1 MTIDTNQM
9 ISITEA
15 SQNFSSVTKLVD
27 KEGKAII
34 MKNNKPRYVI
44 LDFSILEKNEIASDE
59 ALESVSERLLKKN
72 AKAYKEL
79 AK

>member
-15 SQNFSSVTKLVD
+15 SQNFSSVTKLVG

-44 LDFSILEKNEIASDE
+44 LDFSVLEKNEIASDE